1 MESPGEE
8 WTPRRSRWP
17 LVAAV
22 VVLAGAAGGW
32 WWTQGRAVA
41 PLDRVAVLVHS
52 VGADGTR
59 ASFWGDKDRV
69 SERVA
74 TAMVKPLEKL
84 GLTVVPPGDEALL
97 KALAGASDP
106 TALRVAANR
115 AGAGMVIT
123 GVIRSA
129 RVMPLTG
136 SELSEHTVEV
146 ELDVAGAEASVAL
159 DPLVF
164 NLAAASDDRAR
175 LEVAEDLPDFAPAL
189 STAITALPAVAR
201 LKTEVAGL
209 SNEDLALASKL
220 EPVFRAAAHL
230 RSERERRQEE
240 EGTAREQDAKDERG
254 PERHLI
260 GEFFAEEY
268 LVAVRPDGGLVLLA
282 EPHYVDIRQSKGA
295 YELRRGN
302 ERLVLAGPGGGERTL
317 LAEVYNVFSFPSVSA
332 DGRWAAAVV
341 DHRGWSKGIN
351 LFEIP
356 SGARTELLSHK
367 SEYFSSPQV
376 SPDGSRVVFW
386 YRTCRRCP
394 SSLDM
399 VRADGTDRR
408 TLLEAAEGE
417 SRSGVTWAPD
427 GKRVYLARRPSGDV
441 GTIWAVDLA
450 TGEATAVLSAGT
462 TGRGETP
469 EGEVTDW
476 EAGES
481 SFDAPET
488 SPDGAFVVAVERS
501 GSDAWL
507 GRLDLASGKWRRV
520 ATIRA
525 QDLRVSPD
533 SKRIAF
539 ETWRT
544 EDLGTRGYSRD
555 TEIAVVSAE
564 GGDVRLLTDNDE
576 DDELA
581 GWSADGARVYFHQSS
596 KDPTGKRYTN
606 RIWWV
611 AP

>member
-1 MESPGEE
+1 MESPGAE

-32 WWTQGRAVA
+32 WWMQGRVVA

-84 GLTVVPPGDEALL
+84 GLTVVPPGDEVLL
-97 KALAGASDP
+97 EALAGASDP
-106 TALRVAANR
+106 TALRVAAQR

-123 GVIRSA
+123 GTIRSA

-146 ELDVAGAEASVAL
+146 ALEVAASDATAAL

-189 STAITALPAVAR
+189 SAAITALPAVAR
-201 LKTEVAGL
+201 LKTEAAGL
-209 SNEDLALASKL
+209 SNEELAVASKL

-240 EGTAREQDAKDERG
+240 EDTAREHDAKGERRA
-254 PERHLI
+254 ERHLV
-260 GEFFAEEY
+260 GEYFAEEY

-282 EPHYVDIRQSKGA
+282 EPHYVDVRQSKGA

-302 ERLVLAGPGGGERTL
+302 EQLLLVGPDGGRAL
-317 LAEVYNVFSFPSVSA
+317 IAEVYNVFSFPSVSA

-341 DHRGWSKGIN
+341 DHRGWSKGVN
-351 LFEIP
+351 LFEL
-356 SGARTELLSHK
+356 STGKRTELLSHA

-376 SPDGSRVVFW
+376 SPDGSHVVFW

-394 SSLDM
+394 SSLDII
-399 VRADGTDRR
+399 RADGTDRR

-417 SRSGVTWAPD
+417 SRSGVAWAPD
-427 GKRVYLARRPSGDV
+427 GKRVYLARRPSGEV
-441 GTIWAVDLA
+441 GTLWGLDPASGA
-450 TGEATAVLSAGT
+450 ATALLGAGG
-462 TGRGETP
+462 TGGGEPP
-469 EGEVTDW
+469 EEEDTDW
-476 EAGES
+476 EAGAS
-481 SFDAPET
+481 SFDEPEV
-488 SPDGAFVVAVERS
+488 SPDGTFLVAVERT
-501 GSDAWL
+501 GSDVWL
-507 GRLDLASGKWRRV
+507 GRLDLTSGQWRRL
-520 ATIRA
+520 AAIRA

-533 SKRIAF
+533 SKRIAL

-555 TEIAVVSAE
+555 TEIAVVSAD
-564 GGDVRLLTDNDE
+564 GGEVRLLTDNDE

-581 GWSADGARVYFHQSS
+581 GWSADGTRVYFHQSS
-596 KDPTGKRYTN
+596 KDPTGTRYTN
-606 RIWWV
+606 RVWWV